1 MTARLS
7 LVGASLLMSSSL
19 FAADTLS
26 AAISEG
32 KFSGGVRAL
41 YSYSDFDAHGAF
53 EDRYS
58 VATGIRLSYE
68 TALLYGIQAKASLYS
83 VSGMGLNSDNPN
95 KVNSVYFQNTQ
106 RGGSN
111 TESVYGTSAESYAV
125 LGEAYLKAAFGKT
138 FVQIGRMEIDAPFA
152 SSHDIY
158 VVPNTFEAAQI
169 VNVSI
174 PNTTLVA
181 AHATKMSGPDM
192 VQSNSF
198 AGSSTGIKASDFVS
212 ISKATAFNHLS
223 DGDGRLDT
231 VDDNAGA
238 TVVGG
243 IYTGVPG
250 VVLQGWYTRVWD
262 IMDMPHLQIDYRT
275 NVADIGL
282 FAGAWWAAQSA
293 IGGTKDTLDHP
304 VLYNSPFGP
313 NTNPLIALGI
323 SNIDAK
329 HMEAKIGGSY
339 KGATVTLAYANTKG
353 IDDNA
358 ARGGFVAPVGG
369 NPSWVRTRYQSPH
382 FGYTDTSS
390 FTGGTNSYL
399 IGLEYD
405 FGLIGINGLK
415 SELKYLH
422 FSRDGKYSASPG
434 LLYYKPNAY
443 EDTDAIEASVDY
455 KTLFGV
461 KGLDGGITVLSVNN
475 DDAAGNASTDH
486 TDLRVALNLA
496 F

>member
-1 MTARLS
+1 MGIRLS
-7 LVGASLLMSSSL
+7 LAGASLLVSSSL

-41 YSYSDFDAHGAF
+41 YSYSDFDANGAF
-53 EDRYS
+53 EDRYA
-58 VATGIRLSYE
+58 VATGFRLSYE
-68 TALLYGIQAKASLYS
+68 TAPLYGIQAKASLYS

-95 KVNSVYFQNTQ
+95 KVDSVYFQNTQ
-106 RGGSN
+106 IGGTN
-111 TESVYGTSAESYAV
+111 TNSVYGTLAESYAV
-125 LGEAYLKAAFGKT
+125 LGEAYLKAGFGKT
-138 FVQIGRMEIDAPFA
+138 FVQIGRMQIDAPFA

-181 AHATKMSGPDM
+181 AHASKMSGPDM
-192 VQSNSF
+192 IQSNSF
-198 AGSSTGIKASDFVS
+198 AGSSSGIKASDFVS
-212 ISKATAFNHLS
+212 ISRASAFQGLA
-223 DGDGRLDT
+223 DGDGLLSTEKDT
-231 VDDNAGA
+231 AGA
-238 TVVGG
+238 SVIGG
-243 IYTGVPG
+243 IYTGIPG
-250 VVLQGWYTRVWD
+250 FVLQGWFTRVWD
-262 IMDMPHLQIDYRT
+262 IMDMPHLQIDYT
-275 NVADIGL
+275 AKVGDVGV
-282 FAGAWWAAQSA
+282 FAGAQWATQSA
-293 IGGTKDTLDHP
+293 IGGTKETLDKHIDP
-304 VLYNSPFGP
+304 A
-313 NTNPLIALGI
+313 LIALNI
-323 SNIDAK
+323 KNIDAE
-329 HMEAKIGGSY
+329 HTEAKVGASY
-339 KGATVTLAYANTKG
+339 KGATLTLAYANTKG
-353 IDDNA
+353 EDENA

-399 IGLEYD
+399 IGVNYD
-405 FGLIGINGLK
+405 FTSVGINGLT

-461 KGLDGGITVLSVNN
+461 KGLDGGMTVLSVNN

>member
-7 LVGASLLMSSSL
+7 IVGASLLVSSSL

-41 YSYSDFDAHGAF
+41 YSSSFFNSNGAF
-53 EDRYS
+53 EDRYA
-58 VATGIRLSYE
+58 VAAGFRLSYE
-68 TALLYGIQAKASLYS
+68 TAPLYGIQAKASLYS
-83 VSGMGLNSDNPN
+83 VSGMGLNSDNLN
-95 KVNSVYFQNTQ
+95 KVASVYFDNVQ

-111 TESVYGTSAESYAV
+111 TESVFGTSADSYAV

-138 FVQIGRMEIDAPFA
+138 FVQVGRMEIDAPFA

-174 PNTTLVA
+174 PNTTLVL

-198 AGSSTGIKASDFVS
+198 AGSSSGIKASDFVS
-212 ISKATAFNHLS
+212 ISKATAFNKLS

-231 VDDNAGA
+231 EDDNAGA
-238 TVVGG
+238 SVVGG
-243 IYTGVPG
+243 IYTGVPEF
-250 VVLQGWYTRVWD
+250 VLQGWFTRVWD
-262 IMDMPHLQIDYRT
+262 IMDMPHLQIDYST
-275 NVADIGL
+275 KVGDIGI
-282 FAGAWWAAQSA
+282 FAGAWWASQKA

-304 VLYNSPFGP
+304 V
-313 NTNPLIALGI
+313 TQVLIDHNLKNITAYHSEGKLGAL
-323 SNIDAK
+323 
-329 HMEAKIGGSY
+329 Y

-369 NPSWVRTRYQSPH
+369 NPSWVRARYQSPH

-390 FTGGTNSYL
+390 FSGGTNSYL
-399 IGLEYD
+399 VGIEYD
-405 FGLIGINGLK
+405 FTSVGVNGLK
-415 SELKYLH
+415 GEVKYLN
-422 FSRDGKYSASPG
+422 FNRDNKYSADRG
-434 LLYYKPNAY
+434 LLGYKPNAF
-443 EDTDAIEASVDY
+443 EDTTAYEASLDY
-455 KTLFGV
+455 KTLFGM
-461 KGLDGGITVLSVNN
+461 KGLDGGVTFLSVDN
-475 DDAAGNASTDH
+475 DDASGQKSTDH
-486 TDLRVALNLA
+486 NDLRIAVNLA